1 MRISK
6 KQLKRIIK
14 EEKRRLLR
22 EQFTRAAFSIS
33 IETADPEQVFDV
45 EEVLMHLQ
53 DTLDEWAL
61 SNRDVLGELDIQVDL
76 ENAS

>member
-6 KQLKRIIK
+6 KQLRRIIK

-22 EQFTRAAFSIS
+22 EQFTRASFSVS

-53 DTLDEWAL
+53 DTLDQWAL
-61 SNRDVLGELDIQVDL
+61 KNREVLGELEIQVDL
-76 ENAS
+76 EHSS

>member
-6 KQLKRIIK
+6 KHLRRIIK
-14 EEKRRLLR
+14 EEKRKLLR
-22 EQFTRAAFSIS
+22 EQFTRGTFSVS
-33 IETADPEQVFDV
+33 IETVDPEAALDP

-61 SNRDVLGELDIQVDL
+61 KNRDVLGELDIMVDL
-76 ENAS
+76 DYSS